1 MKRFSLWLGMLLP
14 AVFGSGQTMTPLQ
27 PLTIGDAVPKLA
39 LLNLLNSPVFKSNL
53 TSYNNK
59 LLIIDFW
66 ATYCSPCIPGLYKLD
81 SMQQL
86 FKDDVQVLAVT
97 YQPKK
102 TVDQFLKRR
111 KWNIVFA
118 AEDSLL
124 KQLFPFHS
132 MPHTVWIQ
140 NGIVKAFTSSSQVT
154 ATNIRRLLETGT
166 ADVEMKLDDV
176 SFTYQQPLFVNG
188 NGGDG
193 SQLLYRSMIAPY
205 MQGLRLSLT
214 AERTGNGHV
223 SRISMINVPVLTL
236 FKEAWA
242 MQYPWLKYDNRL
254 LVEVKDSSLLFYN
267 QQAGMN
273 KEEWSRR
280 NSYCYTL
287 DVPPGFKGNLPV
299 LMQEELNRF
308 FGGTI
313 GLTAALVKQKR
324 RCLVLRC
331 FDKALSKAAVNDTAH
346 SSLTAESYLITN
358 LPFAHFYSGMLVQHR
373 NSVQPVIDATGLT
386 ENVSMELPANF
397 RDITAMQRALAR
409 YGLTLC
415 QEELE
420 IEMLLL
426 KQE

>member
-14 AVFGSGQTMTPLQ
+14 ALFGSGQEITPLQ
-27 PLTIGDAVPKLA
+27 PLSIGDAVPKLA
-39 LLNLLNSPVFKSNL
+39 LLNLMNSPVFKSNL
-53 TSYNNK
+53 TNYNNK

-118 AEDSLL
+118 AEDTLL
-124 KQLFPFHS
+124 KQLFPYHS

-154 ATNIRRLLETGT
+154 ANNIRRLLETGT
-166 ADVEMKLDDV
+166 ADVDMKLDDV
-176 SFTYQQPLFVNG
+176 SFNNQWPLFVKG

-193 SQLLYRSMIAPY
+193 SQQLYRSMFAPY
-205 MQGLRLSLT
+205 MPGLRLSLT
-214 AERTGNGHV
+214 AERKGNGQV
-223 SRISMINVPVLTL
+223 SRISMINVPLLTL

-254 LVEVKDSSLLFYN
+254 LVEVKDSTVLFYN
-267 QQAGMN
+267 KHSGIS

-287 DVPPGFKGNLPV
+287 DVPQGFKGNLPV
-299 LMQEELNRF
+299 MMQEELNRF

-331 FDKALSKAAVNDTAH
+331 FDKALSEAAATDKAN
-346 SSLTAESYLITN
+346 SSLTADSYLITN

-373 NSVQPVIDATGLT
+373 NSALPVIDATGIT
-386 ENVSMELPANF
+386 GHVRMELPANF
-397 RDITAMQRALAR
+397 RDVAAMQKALAK

-415 QEELE
+415 EEDSE
-420 IEMLLL
+420 TEVLLI
-426 KQE
+426 KQQ